1 MRIQPLIGAL
11 GAELWDIDLSK
22 PLDAEAF
29 DTVKQALL
37 DHQVIVFRDQ
47 QLSLD
52 QYKAFAKRF
61 GPLHVFSYLGAR
73 PLPGHDD
80 ILRVVKEKDDKK
92 IFGEKW
98 HADVTFLEKPIL
110 GSMLYAIE
118 TPPRGG
124 DTLFANMYAAY
135 DALSEG
141 MKEILDD
148 LQALHETKVYEQGVK
163 FDVANPPPLVQMQSL
178 HPVIARH
185 PETGRKLLNVN
196 RTYTT
201 KFQKMTEE
209 DSKPL
214 LDHLF
219 QHAVKAEFI
228 TRLHWAPGTLAF
240 WDNRCTQ
247 HLPVNDYHGFRREM
261 YRITVL

>member
-11 GAELWDIDLSK
+11 GTEIWDIDLSK
-22 PLDAEAF
+22 PLDDKAF
-29 DTVKQALL
+29 GGVKQALL

-92 IFGEKW
+92 VFGEKW

-135 DALSEG
+135 DALSDG
-141 MKEILDD
+141 MKEMLDG
-148 LQALHETKVYEQGVK
+148 LQAVHETNVYEQGVR
-163 FDVANPPPLVQMQSL
+163 FDAANPPPLVNMQSL

-185 PETGRKLLNVN
+185 PETGR
-196 RTYTT
+196 
-201 KFQKMTEE
+201 
-209 DSKPL
+209 S
-214 LDHLF
+214 
-219 QHAVKAEFI
+219 
-228 TRLHWAPGTLAF
+228 
-240 WDNRCTQ
+240 
-247 HLPVNDYHGFRREM
+247 
-261 YRITVL
+261 